1 MLKTYYKLTKP
12 GIIMGN
18 AITASGGFFLASRGH
33 IDLASFGFM
42 LLGLSLIMASGCVFN
57 NYSDRVID
65 EKMART
71 KNRALVKGEIPV
83 RNALV
88 FAMSLV
94 TCGSLVL
101 GVFTNFLTL
110 AVAGAGFVVYVFIYT
125 PLKTRTTHGTL
136 IGSISGAIPPVV
148 GYVAVSGRLDLG
160 SLLLLLIVSLWQM
173 PHFFAIA
180 MYRLSEYKAASIPVL
195 PAVKGIYIT
204 KVQMLIYTM
213 AFLLTS
219 LLPTVFGYT
228 GYAYFT
234 VATAMGL
241 LWLILCIKGFTAKN
255 DNIWAR
261 KMFKLSLFVITALS
275 IMISVD
281 TM

>member
-57 NYSDRVID
+57 NYIDRVID

-88 FAMSLV
+88 FAVSLV
-94 TCGSLVL
+94 TSGSLVL

-110 AVAGAGFVVYVFIYT
+110 AVAVAGFVVYVFIYT

-160 SLLLLLIVSLWQM
+160 SLLLFVIISLWQM

-180 MYRLSEYKAASIPVL
+180 MYRLSEYKAALIPVL
-195 PAVKGIYIT
+195 PVVKGIYVT

-241 LWLILCIKGFTAKN
+241 LWLMLCIKGFTAKN

-281 TM
+281 TI